1 MSYIYPDRSVNLLTL
16 TGATSAKVGEDV
28 DCSTAKGAIVVVDIT
43 AITAGNIVV
52 TVQGKDEV
60 SGKYYTI
67 LTSAALAAA
76 ATTVLRIYPG
86 LTAAANT
93 VANDVL
99 PTKFR
104 VSVAVT
110 TGPVTA
116 TISAALVE

>member
-1 MSYIYPDRSVNLLTL
+1 MSYTYPDKTVSLMTL
-16 TGATSAKVGEDV
+16 TASAVSKTGDDT
-28 DCSTAKGAIVVVDIT
+28 DCSIAKGAIITVDIT
-43 AITAGNIVV
+43 AITAGNVVV
-52 TVQGKDEV
+52 TVEGKDEV

-67 LTSAALAAA
+67 LTSAALAAV

-86 LTAAANT
+86 LVAAANVT
-93 VANDVL
+93 VNDIL

-104 VSVAVT
+104 VRATVT